1 MSADSVVDFLFVL
14 RAKLVHGVRYDQ
26 RSFSFPWASWN
37 RTKLCWAR
45 HPSTAPKA
53 LLIASLCREPMCVC
67 GQICFEYPPYG
78 AKHFLLPLP
87 QQLPSLILMCLH
99 LCLHICSFFL
109 NNVWLIQ
116 LSNEKQGLS
125 WDIDRLHICWISN
138 WVWNLSTLRKN
149 ILGEILMRT
158 GIHHLFMSYFY
169 IFSLCFHPWKFQLK
183 KNLYPSKSKS
193 NSSPPPWHTILT
205 PVLQQRRGGGFN
217 GIIGRWFKFESPNV
231 ASLHSFWD
239 ILAQLAVYV
248 W

>member
-1 MSADSVVDFLFVL
+1 MQSVTTSVPSAFPGHLETERSCAGLGTQAPPQRLFWL
-14 RAKLVHGVRYDQ
+14 PAY
-26 RSFSFPWASWN
+26 
-37 RTKLCWAR
+37 
-45 HPSTAPKA
+45 
-53 LLIASLCREPMCVC
+53 REPMCVC

-87 QQLPSLILMCLH
+87 QQLPWLILMCLH

-138 WVWNLSTLRKN
+138 LTSWVWNLSTLREN

-158 GIHHLFMSYFY
+158 GIHHLFMSYFH

-183 KNLYPSKSKS
+183 KICIHQNQNQIPALRLGTPS
-193 NSSPPPWHTILT
+193 
-205 PVLQQRRGGGFN
+205 
-217 GIIGRWFKFESPNV
+217 
-231 ASLHSFWD
+231 
-239 ILAQLAVYV
+239 
-248 W
+248 